1 MPLYVSTRAFVVRR
15 GGGGGGA
22 KEKIELVRFYT
33 HYLSAN
39 IHSYG
44 TFPVFLITFPYFWYS
59 IRNVEEEKEKK
70 NYDVRGTE
78 LQYRY

>member
-15 GGGGGGA
+15 GGGGA

-39 IHSYG
+39 IHIHG
-44 TFPVFLITFPYFWYS
+44 TFPVFLITFPYFWY
-59 IRNVEEEKEKK
+59 KK
-70 NYDVRGTE
+70 RGGGKGKDVRGTE
-78 LQYRY
+78 LQYR